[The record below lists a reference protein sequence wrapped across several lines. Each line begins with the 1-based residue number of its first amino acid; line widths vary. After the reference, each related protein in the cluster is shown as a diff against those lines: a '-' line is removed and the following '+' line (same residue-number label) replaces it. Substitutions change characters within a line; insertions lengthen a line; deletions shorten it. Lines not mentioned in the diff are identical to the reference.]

1 MDYRDL
7 GESGYF
13 DFIETFLKEF
23 EGYGGG
29 TPYRDATGDHI
40 PTIGYGI
47 RIDVQEEDN
56 NYGHSASY
64 SGVKTVFLES
74 VLKAMDVDTSHAD
87 YPAFLDA
94 LRVTINQ
101 SAPSNST
108 LQTNIDFVWDN
119 YSQLHTGRADFQFE
133 TQQEAVQAMMNLIAD
148 HFESRIEAKLADGI
162 TVSAHSFERAI
173 MISMAYHGSWNES
186 YSFRNSGLG
195 NDDSDLGRA
204 IAWFELEFRSNG
216 DSDAST
222 ATRRFA
228 EAEAFRL
235 YKENDGAQS
244 LDEAATIARFVYG
257 KSGYTID
264 GGATDIFQRMV
275 DYFGTTDTL
284 DSGTAVTLQSRVHE
298 AQLHIDNINT
308 ALGDSGPRPIDKPIV
323 ALWDLAEWV
332 NDEYNLGWSASSF
345 TTGWSADQ
353 LVALINWQVAIQSD
367 KHFVQ
372 LAANSDITLDGKII
386 DMFKADAAIQTD
398 VVVSENADD
407 VDTDGYTIAPT
418 DLSHNTI
425 LLGSDDN
432 DTITTGN
439 AGTKSVVLG
448 LGGNDTVNG
457 GDADDLIDGGA
468 GNDSITG
475 GGGVDTMFGG
485 LGNDTID
492 GATDNDTI
500 IASIGH
506 DSVIGGA
513 GSDTINGYTG
523 ADVLDGGQGADA
535 DLIIGDAGADKLVY
549 WGGQDTFN
557 GGSGNDYIDTT
568 GAATDNLTLQLDK
581 GFGHD
586 VLSTNTNR
594 VKDVLLSTIDKADVE
609 LIWNYTSTET
619 QTTGTKFL
627 VQMVGEA
634 VIKIKSTGDTIYIPE
649 LRGYY
654 DKNVNTQYI
663 PFVGSV
669 QVISY
674 ANDSML
680 NPFNIICQDGM
691 IDWVY
696 HLTDELNT
704 FTSGTV
710 SDEWKS
716 ALTDFQTERET
727 EDDGQGADSDDLI
740 SGNDDNN
747 NLNGGNG
754 NDTVSGGGGND
765 LVNASGRGTDIY
777 TGGSGSDALTFVS
790 TTMGVTANLSLGTTS
805 GAETENDTFSG
816 FENLIGGRGNDSL
829 TGDDNANEITGG
841 AGNDTLDGGSGVDTL
856 TGGLGNDVY
865 LITSLADTLVEQAAE
880 GTDRIETDIS
890 YTLTNEFENL
900 TLTGTSAL
908 NGTGNAAANV
918 LTGNSAA
925 NYLFGLDGDDTLS
938 SGGGSDTLAGGMGDD
953 VYVISD
959 LASTLVEEA
968 NEGTDLI
975 VTDLTFIL
983 ADTFENLTLTGAGNV
998 AGTGNIAANT
1008 LTGNSG
1014 ANSLSGLTGND
1025 TLYGNSGNDTLT
1037 GGAGADNMV
1046 GGAGNDTFDV
1056 DNLADT
1062 VVEITGQGTDLVQ
1075 SSVNWTLST
1084 YLENLTLTGSAAI
1097 SGTGNI
1103 VANSLTG
1110 NAAANLISGLEGNDT
1125 IVAGDGNDTLDG
1137 GLGND
1142 SMTGGAGID
1151 TAYFTGTTAAMVNLS
1166 TLTVQNT
1173 GYGLDTLLGIENVT
1187 SGEGND
1193 SLTGDALANALSSGA
1208 GNDTLF
1214 GGAGNDT
1221 LNGGAG
1227 VDQMTGGADNDSYV
1241 VDAAGDTTIEIA
1253 GGGTADAVTS
1263 SVTFTL
1269 AVEVENL
1276 TLSGTAAI
1284 NGTGNAVANILT
1296 GNTGANVLTGLAG
1309 NDNLVGGAGN
1319 DTLDGGADNDTL
1331 NGGTGADS
1339 MTGGAGNDIYVV
1351 GEAADKIIE
1360 VAAGGTDTVQS
1371 AISFTLGVDVE
1382 NLTLLGTAAING
1394 VGNASANTIV
1404 GNTAANTL
1412 LGGAGNDIL
1421 NGGTGT
1427 DSLSGGVGNDT
1438 YIVDVATDIVVELA
1452 NEGTD
1457 LVKAAVT
1464 HTLLANFENLTLLA
1478 TTAINGTGNAV
1489 ANILTGGTGANI
1501 LSGLGGNDALAG
1513 GTGNDTMVG
1522 GTGADAFVF
1531 VGTGNGT
1538 DTISD
1543 FNELNGGA
1551 EEGDVLQINGALV
1564 GTFVYR
1570 GASAFTGGSNNSEAR
1585 IAGNQVLVDANGDG
1599 VTDIT
1604 ITLTGLTAATQL
1616 AATDFMFA

>member
-1 MDYRDL
+1 MFILSETQLAALTAAFNNSSSAHPVADFYLLLADY
-7 GESGYF
+7 GEASGEVDPASILWLRGAAEVNADTGSQS
-13 DFIETFLKEF
+13 DFIRGYNKSQYEARTGLTLSDAQMDEVSDEVGLQVFNAIVGGADASHTIPAVNILADNDAAPAAGTLFPGNMGGWAGNHLFLLLGYSGAFYSNVVE
-23 EGYGGG
+23 EGSSTYDAVAMIKFTDESFGAANWFDAFKQAWNYPAGLLTYGAGLAALDSFLIAAYGCIPQPQFAFSDRAFIRSFTNITVGLVADGDSLSGTESSDFIHGGG
-29 TPYRDATGDHI
+29 GDDTFFGSLGSDVLDGAEGRDI
-40 PTIGYGI
+40 
-47 RIDVQEEDN
+47 
-56 NYGHSASY
+56 
-64 SGVKTVFLES
+64 
-74 VLKAMDVDTSHAD
+74 VD
-87 YPAFLDA
+87 
-94 LRVTINQ
+94 
-101 SAPSNST
+101 
-108 LQTNIDFVWDN
+108 
-119 YSQLHTGRADFQFE
+119 YSQLGEARLYTVTGD
-133 TQQEAVQAMMNLIAD
+133 VQ
-148 HFESRIEAKLADGI
+148 
-162 TVSAHSFERAI
+162 
-173 MISMAYHGSWNES
+173 
-186 YSFRNSGLG
+186 
-195 NDDSDLGRA
+195 
-204 IAWFELEFRSNG
+204 
-216 DSDAST
+216 ST
-222 ATRRFA
+222 ADYIGYVTGTGLTDILQASLFGIEEIRA
-228 EAEAFRL
+228 
-235 YKENDGAQS
+235 GAADDILQVNGLSATLQS
-244 LDEAATIARFVYG
+244 
-257 KSGYTID
+257 ID
-264 GGATDIFQRMV
+264 GGAHGAT
-275 DYFGTTDTL
+275 GDTIIL
-284 DSGTAVTLQSRVHE
+284 SATAGL
-298 AQLHIDNINT
+298 NIN
-308 ALGDSGPRPIDKPIV
+308 L
-323 ALWDLAEWV
+323 
-332 NDEYNLGWSASSF
+332 
-345 TTGWSADQ
+345 TTEK
-353 LVALINWQVAIQSD
+353 L
-367 KHFVQ
+367 
-372 LAANSDITLDGKII
+372 
-386 DMFKADAAIQTD
+386 
-398 VVVSENADD
+398 
-407 VDTDGYTIAPT
+407 TDGTHSVDVKNFENVT
-418 DLSHNTI
+418 
-425 LLGSDDN
+425 GS
-432 DTITTGN
+432 GH
-439 AGTKSVVLG
+439 
-448 LGGNDTVNG
+448 
-457 GDADDLIDGGA
+457 
-468 GNDSITG
+468 
-475 GGGVDTMFGG
+475 
-485 LGNDTID
+485 
-492 GATDNDTI
+492 NDTI
-500 IASIGH
+500 IGNDGVNIIKGGIGH

-513 GSDTINGYTG
+513 GSDTLNGYTG

-634 VIKIKSTGDTIYIPE
+634 VIRIKSTGDTIYIPE

-890 YTLTNEFENL
+890 YTLTNEFEDL

-908 NGTGNAAANV
+908 SGTGNAAANV

-925 NYLFGLDGDDTLS
+925 NHLFGLDGDDTLS

-998 AGTGNIAANT
+998 AGTGNIAANI

-1103 VANSLTG
+1103 IANSLTG

-1125 IVAGDGNDTLDG
+1125 IVASDGNDTLDG
-1137 GLGND
+1137 GAGND
-1142 SMTGGAGID
+1142 TMTGGAGID
-1151 TAYFTGTTAAMVNLS
+1151 TAYFTGTAAAVVNLS
-1166 TLTVQNT
+1166 ATIAQNT
-1173 GYGLDTLLGIENVT
+1173 VGYGIDTLLGIENVT

-1193 SLTGDALANALSSGA
+1193 SLTGDALANVLSGGA
-1208 GNDTLF
+1208 GNDSLF

-1241 VDAAGDTTIEIA
+1241 VDAAGDTIIEIA

-1263 SVTFTL
+1263 GVTFTL

-1331 NGGTGADS
+1331 NGGTGVDS

-1351 GEAADKIIE
+1351 GEAADKVIE

-1457 LVKAAVT
+1457 LVKTAVT

-1489 ANILTGGTGANI
+1489 ANVLTGGTGANI
-1501 LSGLGGNDALAG
+1501 LSGLAGNDTLAG
-1513 GTGNDTMVG
+1513 GAGNDTMVG

-1531 VGTGNGT
+1531 VGSGNGT

-1599 VTDIT
+1599 VADIT

-1616 AATDFMFA
+1616 AATDFVFV